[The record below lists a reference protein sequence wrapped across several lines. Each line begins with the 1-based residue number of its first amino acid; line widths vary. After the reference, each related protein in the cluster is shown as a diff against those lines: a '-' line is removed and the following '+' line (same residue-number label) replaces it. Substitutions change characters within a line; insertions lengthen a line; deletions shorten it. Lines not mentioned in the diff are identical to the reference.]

1 MNLLLAAASAPVETA
16 PAAGAEVKQ
25 VVIGVIGVSI
35 WMTIMLVLGLR
46 HRSGTTQLLE
56 RADAAIES
64 RTGLPGWA
72 VLPNAVATVAL
83 AIAGVGFVWD
93 VALHI
98 NAGRDPGPF
107 ANPSHYM
114 LIVGIVLMVT
124 AGWLAVAMPKGRAA
138 GAAGVKISRDW
149 YAPAGGLAMLACGS
163 LSLLGFAADDVWH
176 RLFGQDVTLWGPS
189 HLMMITGGLLVLFC
203 GFVLLREGARARH
216 ESRSDQ
222 EDGPGKSPL
231 AMLATSLLFGGALA
245 GMTIAYQQEFS
256 YGFPQF
262 RLLYHPILIAFSS
275 GVVLTAARTIFGRGG
290 ALLAAGGALLLNG
303 VLSLLVSYGFG
314 ELTLHFPLYIAGALC
329 VEVAAMAALGSGR
342 YRFAALSA
350 LLIATLGTLAEAA
363 WSHAWMPL
371 PWPGHMLPAAIA
383 ASLVAAGCGA
393 VIGTFFGTTLIA
405 RPQSDLLGRRAAWA
419 PLGAIAV
426 FTVLIAALVP
436 ESAPPK
442 LTATVTLTDVKSAPG
457 RLVDATVTYSDKT
470 FGDDADWVQGF
481 AWQGDSGN
489 AFTAPMKKLG
499 PGVWATTKPLPVDG
513 TWKAAVRVHRGGTMG
528 AVPIY
533 FPADAALKLPAVE
546 APAQFTRPVTMDR
559 KLMQRERRQ
568 NVPGYLFALGAWIVA
583 MMTISLVVF
592 LGWALL
598 RVARGGP
605 LAPEGAGVAAREPK
619 GTGIGGARTA

>member
-1 MNLLLAAASAPVETA
+1 MSPLLLAAASAPVETA

-46 HRSGTTQLLE
+46 HRSGATDLLD
-56 RADAAIES
+56 RADAAIER
-64 RTGLPGWA
+64 RTGLPGWT
-72 VLPNAVATVAL
+72 VLPNVVATLAL
-83 AIAGVGFVWD
+83 VIAAVGFVWD

-98 NAGRDPGPF
+98 NAGRDAGPF

-138 GAAGVKISRDW
+138 GESGVKVSRDW

-163 LSLLGFAADDVWH
+163 LSLLGFAADDIWH

-189 HLMMITGGLLVLFC
+189 HLMMITGGVLVLFC
-203 GFVLLREGARARH
+203 SFVLMREGINARTEPPA
-216 ESRSDQ
+216 
-222 EDGPGKSPL
+222 DGSGKGLL
-231 AMLATSLLFGGALA
+231 AILGTALLLGGALA

-262 RLLYHPILIAFSS
+262 RLLYHPILIAFSA
-275 GVVLTAARTIFGRGG
+275 GLALTAARTIFGAGG
-290 ALLAAGGALLLNG
+290 ALLAAGGALLLN
-303 VLSLLVSYGFG
+303 LILLVLVVYGFG
-314 ELTLHFPLYIAGALC
+314 ELTLHFPLYIVAAIC
-329 VEVAAMAALGSGR
+329 VEIAALLMLPRGR
-342 YRFAALSA
+342 YHFAALSA
-350 LLIATLGTLAEAA
+350 LLIGTLGTLAEAA

-371 PWPGHMLPAAIA
+371 PWPDHMLPAAIA
-383 ASLVAAGCGA
+383 ASLLAAACGT
-393 VIGTFFGTTLIA
+393 VIGTFFGTTLTA
-405 RPQSDLLGRRAAWA
+405 RPEDGLLGRRVSWA

-436 ESAPPK
+436 ESAPRGLTASVK
-442 LTATVTLTDVKSAPG
+442 LTEVKAAPG
-457 RLVDATVTYSDKT
+457 RLVNATVTYSDPT
-470 FGDDADWVQGF
+470 FTENADWVQGF
-481 AWQGDSGN
+481 AWQGDAEH
-489 AFTAPMKKLG
+489 AFTKPMKELA
-499 PGVWATTKPLPVDG
+499 PGVWTTTKPLPVDG
-513 TWKAAVRVHRGGTMG
+513 TWKSAIRVHRGGTMG

-533 FPADAALKLPAVE
+533 FPADAALKLAAIE
-546 APAQFTRPVTMDR
+546 SPAQFTRPVTMDR
-559 KLMQRERRQ
+559 KLMQRERRE

-583 MMTISLVVF
+583 LTTIALVVF

-605 LAPEGAGVAAREPK
+605 PAPERAGVGSPAVEGHP
-619 GTGIGGARTA
+619 IGAVRPT